1 MKNLPRLLA
10 AIALALSMTACGGV
24 DSPSSQTPV
33 DFSGTLSPGGR
44 QSTPFS
50 VGKTGEMQL
59 TLQTL
64 NPRPVLG
71 FLELA
76 VGVPSGSDCAEI
88 FGYIVAQAAVGQ
100 TYSFPQ
106 ITKGSY
112 CLLIADS
119 GLVLTQPA
127 AFNVHL
133 LHP

>member
-1 MKNLPRLLA
+1 MKNLLRLLA
-10 AIALALSMTACGGV
+10 AFVFALSMTACGGV
-24 DSPSSQTPV
+24 DSPSSQTPL
-33 DFSGTLSPGGR
+33 DFSGTLPPAGR
-44 QSTPFS
+44 QSVPFS
-50 VGKTGEMQL
+50 VSKTGEMQL

-76 VGVPSGSDCAEI
+76 VGQPIGSDCAEI
-88 FGYIVAQAAVGQ
+88 FGYLVTQAAVGQ

-119 GLVLTQPA
+119 SLVLSQPA
-127 AFNVHL
+127 AFNVRL